1 MFVSVFYFLMRDR
14 KGTDP
19 DGREGVDVLGG
30 AEGGKIII
38 RINYVRKT
46 HLKEKELSHLRMMA
60 KTPIL

>member
-30 AEGGKIII
+30 TERGKIII
-38 RINYVRKT
+38 RINCVRKT
-46 HLKEKELSHLRMMA
+46 HLKEKEKKRA
-60 KTPIL
+60 PTYV